1 MTYFE
6 IKTKRQ
12 VIGYLIVAIIVFV
25 IDRVYSIFSHGV
37 GSLAMSTMVV
47 SVLILGVAGYRLLG
61 LTLHKRFTKKGVNR
75 FIHLYNSG
83 IATLVIGQFLKGV
96 LDIAGTG
103 SPYIKYYFI
112 ASGFMILLSFITLS
126 AKTEA

>member
-12 VIGYLIVAIIVFV
+12 VIGYLLLAILVFV
-25 IDRVYSIFSHGV
+25 IERVYSIFSHGV
-37 GSLAMSTMVV
+37 SSLAMSMMVV
-47 SVLILGVAGYRLLG
+47 TVLVLGVAGYRLLG
-61 LTLHKRFTKKGVNR
+61 LTLRKRFTKKGVNR
-75 FIHLYNSG
+75 FIRLYNSG

-112 ASGFMILLSFITLS
+112 ASGILILLSFVTLL
-126 AKTEA
+126 AKSEA

>member
-12 VIGYLIVAIIVFV
+12 VIGHLIVAILVFV

-37 GSLAMSTMVV
+37 SSLAMSTMVV
-47 SVLILGVAGYRLLG
+47 SILILGVAGYRLMG
-61 LTLHKRFTKKGVNR
+61 LTRHQRFTKKGVNR
-75 FIHLYNSG
+75 FIQLYNSG
-83 IATLVIGQFLKGV
+83 IATLVVGQFLKGV

-112 ASGFMILLSFITLS
+112 ASGILILLSFISLS
-126 AKTEA
+126 DKTET

>member
-6 IKTKRQ
+6 IKTKKQ
-12 VIGYLIVAIIVFV
+12 VIGYLIVAILVFV
-25 IDRVYSIFSHGV
+25 IDRIYSIFSHGV
-37 GSLAMSTMVV
+37 SSLAMSTMVV
-47 SVLILGVAGYRLLG
+47 SVLILGVAGYRLMG
-61 LTLHKRFTKKGVNR
+61 LILQKRFTKNTVNR

-83 IATLVIGQFLKGV
+83 VAVLVVGQFLKGV

-112 ASGFMILLSFITLS
+112 TSGILILLSFVTLMFK
-126 AKTEA
+126 AEA